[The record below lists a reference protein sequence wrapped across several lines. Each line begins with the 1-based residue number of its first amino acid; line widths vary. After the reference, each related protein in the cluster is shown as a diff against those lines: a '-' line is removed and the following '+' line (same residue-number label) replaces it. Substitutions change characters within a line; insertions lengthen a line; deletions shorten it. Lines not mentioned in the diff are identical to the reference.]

1 MVSPS
6 LYRLS
11 MIPVALAALVLLF
24 SVVSRPPAERADEA
38 PDAFAGGRAAA
49 LAKALAETA
58 PERVPGS
65 DDAEAA
71 TEFVT
76 DELLEI
82 EGGQVSTQKFMAPVD
97 GEDVEMTNVSLLLPG
112 EIEDRLVIVAPRDCP
127 EGNCA
132 ASSAAASGALL
143 ELARAIDITQHT
155 RTVQLVSTEGAGS
168 GGAGAE
174 ALADLLRLQP
184 PEAAIAILHPG
195 SPEPSPPFVLADSA
209 GTQSASIG
217 LVESAEAA
225 AGRELRQ
232 SAELPR
238 DTFDS
243 LLQLAVPLGVGD
255 SAVLISRGIDAV
267 GLSSEGDLPLDPA
280 GDTPADVSGQTLG
293 QTGRAALSLFLAL
306 DVSTGP
312 LEHGPDSYIPLA
324 GKLVPDWA
332 IALLALAL
340 LVPVGIVSADA
351 LIRAQ
356 RRGAHVYG
364 ALGWAA
370 LWSLPF
376 LATLLFAYLLELIG
390 LLPGPPFPYVPRLN
404 DPGAGG
410 IVSVLLLFA
419 FLPGGLWAV
428 RRLRTR
434 PEPETAPAAVGA
446 VAFTGALLLW
456 VLNPFLALLAVP
468 AVHAWPVSAAR
479 ARGRGL
485 GILALIIG
493 LVPALFVVLH
503 VGDEL
508 GVGGLAPWHLLL
520 LVSGKHLGFT
530 TMLCLCLLGG
540 SLAASIDG
548 LLRPKGRSR
557 LDAYPARRG

>member
-11 MIPVALAALVLLF
+11 LIPVVLAALVLLF
-24 SVVSRPPAERADEA
+24 SVVTRPPAERADEST
-38 PDAFAGGRAAA
+38 DAFAGGHAAA
-49 LAKALAETA
+49 LSNALSETA

-65 DDAEAA
+65 DDAAAA

-82 EGGQVSTQKFMAPVD
+82 EGGQVETQKFTAPVD
-97 GEDVEMTNVSLLLPG
+97 GEDAEMTNISLLLPG
-112 EIEDRLVIVAPRDCP
+112 EIEDRLVILAPRDCP
-127 EGNCA
+127 EGGCA
-132 ASSAAASGALL
+132 ASSAAETGVLI

-155 RTVQLVSTEGAGS
+155 RTVQLVSTEGAS
-168 GGAGAE
+168 AGGAGAE
-174 ALADLLRLQP
+174 ALADLLRFQP
-184 PEAAIAILHPG
+184 PDAAIAILRPG
-195 SPEPSPPFVLADSA
+195 SPEPSPPFVLAESA
-209 GTQSASIG
+209 GSQSASVG
-217 LVESAEAA
+217 LVESAEVAV
-225 AGRELRQ
+225 GRELRR

-238 DTFDS
+238 DTFGS
-243 LLQLAVPLGVGD
+243 LMQLAVPLGVGD

-267 GLSSEGDLPLDPA
+267 GISSEGDLPLDPEQ
-280 GDTPADVSGQTLG
+280 DTPANVSAQTLA

-306 DVSTGP
+306 DASTGP
-312 LEHGPDSYIPLA
+312 LEHGPGSYIPLA
-324 GKLVPDWA
+324 GKLLPDWA
-332 IALLALAL
+332 IALLALTL
-340 LVPVGIVSADA
+340 LLPVGLVSADA
-351 LIRAQ
+351 LIRAH
-356 RRGAHVYG
+356 RSGAHVYA

-370 LWSLPF
+370 LWCLPF
-376 LATLLFAYLLELIG
+376 LATLLLAYLLELIG

-410 IVSVLLLFA
+410 IVSILLLSAALF
-419 FLPGGLWAV
+419 GGLWGV
-428 RRLRTR
+428 GRLRAR

-446 VAFTGALLLW
+446 VAFAGGLALW

-468 AVHAWPVSAAR
+468 AVHAWPVTAAR

-485 GILALIIG
+485 GILALIVG
-493 LVPALFVVLH
+493 LVPAIFVFLH

-540 SLAASIDG
+540 ALAAALDG

-557 LDAYPARRG
+557 LDAYAKKRG